1 MDEQQTFRWT
11 DLNLFCLLRR
21 LGRDVLLV
29 VAAGLIAAM
38 LTETAIQ
45 NLYKPEYTAS
55 ATMAVSV
62 KSGGYSSVLSN
73 LNMSSEIADTFTK
86 LFESNM
92 FGGIASSK
100 LGTSSLPGKLT
111 ASVLPETNI
120 LTLRVTADSPEDAF
134 RTLQLLLD
142 NYDTVSEYVFQNVI
156 LKELDSPSVPVKPS
170 NPVNRGRLLK
180 RAFVG
185 GAGAM
190 MVLLLA
196 IAVLSD
202 TVQTSEAVRRKLDV
216 KLFATIH
223 HEEKNKTLRTKLK
236 KANKGLLITMPVA
249 SFYFTEEI
257 YKLGTKVDYAARH
270 GERKVILVTSV
281 AENEG
286 KSTVAA
292 NLALSLTQGERK
304 VLLIDADLHKAA
316 QYKLFHRKPA
326 VELADMLQGEAPY
339 QPELLEKHNLY
350 TLFSTKSSDGAAELI
365 ASREMGAL
373 LDKARKEMDY
383 IVIDSPPMALFS
395 DVEAL
400 ADRADLSLLVVRQDV
415 TPARRINDTVD
426 ILNQCRAELLGCV
439 FNDVR
444 GLPFSND
451 HHSYGY
457 GYGYGDR
464 YGYGGYYGQK
474 PKSGKTTDKQ
484 SEGTHGRA

>member
-1 MDEQQTFRWT
+1 MDEQQMFRWT
-11 DLNLFCLLRR
+11 ELNPLCLLRR
-21 LGRDVLLV
+21 LWKDSLLV

-38 LTETAIQ
+38 LSMTVLQ
-45 NLYKPEYTAS
+45 NLYRPEYTSS

-73 LNMSSEIADTFTK
+73 LSLSSEIADTFTK

-92 FGGIASSK
+92 FGGIASSQ

-111 ASVLPETNI
+111 ASVVPETN
-120 LTLRVTADSPEDAF
+120 LLNLRVTADTPEDAF
-134 RTLQLLLD
+134 RTLNLLLE

-156 LKELDSPSVPVKPS
+156 LKELDSPSVPTSPS
-170 NPVNRGRLLK
+170 NPVDKAGIVK
-180 RAFVG
+180 KAFVL

-190 MVLLLA
+190 VVLLLA

-249 SFYFTEEI
+249 SFYFTEEV
-257 YKLGTKVDYAARH
+257 YKLGAKVDYAARH

-292 NLALSLTQGERK
+292 NLALSLTQGGKR
-304 VLLIDADLHKAA
+304 VMLIDADLHKAA
-316 QYKLFHRKPA
+316 QYKLFHHKPA
-326 VELADMLQGEAPY
+326 VELTDMIRGEAAY
-339 QPELLEKHNLY
+339 APEYLEKQSLY
-350 TLFSTKSSDGAAELI
+350 TLFSTRSSDSAAELI
-365 ASREMGAL
+365 ASEDMAEL
-373 LDKARKEMDY
+373 LRQARRDMDY

-400 ADRADLSLLVVRQDV
+400 ADQVDLSLLVVRQDV
-415 TPARRINDTVD
+415 TPTRRINDTVD
-426 ILNQCRAELLGCV
+426 VLNQCKAELLGCV

-444 GLPFSND
+444 SMRLSND

-464 YGYGGYYGQK
+464 YGYGYGQK
-474 PKSGKTTDKQ
+474 HKGGKMPENQ
-484 SEGTHGRA
+484 SEEAHGRT